1 MLVEED
7 SQGVAAP
14 SGKGLTLPSCQE
26 QTLVLD
32 CSGPMERE
40 RVASSAASS
49 AGCAA
54 APVLVRTT
62 TKRGLL
68 GCSLRSCRMRW
79 PLGSLQ
85 PPRRSM
91 HGRAD
96 ESAMGRRTE
105 HPHSAGD
112 RVEDRA
118 GDLPLRHI
126 WVTMVEEARDD
137 MTWED
142 KERPGAWA
150 SSARVG

>member
-1 MLVEED
+1 MQQSLDTCSMMHACMMHEVGVRCHENGWFWTDGGGGSGRTGGLPALLVEED

-14 SGKGLTLPSCQE
+14 SGNGLTLPSCQE

-85 PPRRSM
+85 PPRRSVR
-91 HGRAD
+91 GRAQ
-96 ESAMGRRTE
+96 
-105 HPHSAGD
+105 
-112 RVEDRA
+112 V
-118 GDLPLRHI
+118 
-126 WVTMVEEARDD
+126 
-137 MTWED
+137 
-142 KERPGAWA
+142 
-150 SSARVG
+150 